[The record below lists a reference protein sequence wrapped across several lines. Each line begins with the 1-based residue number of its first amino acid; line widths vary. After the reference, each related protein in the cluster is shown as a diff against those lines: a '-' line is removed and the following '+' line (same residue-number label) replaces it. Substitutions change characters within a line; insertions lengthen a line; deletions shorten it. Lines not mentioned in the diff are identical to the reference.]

1 MRRERVVRVRLVA
14 LAIGLVL
21 EPIRHDRTYE
31 RVLDYNLSVTERFA
45 IACCLRLVISIF
57 EVELA

>member
-1 MRRERVVRVRLVA
+1 MRREWVVRVRLVA

-31 RVLDYNLSVTERFA
+31 RVLDYNLGVTEHFA
-45 IACCLRLVISIF
+45 IAC
-57 EVELA
+57 